1 MNYIKKIG
9 KGYIYTFSILII
21 STFIFSCLY
30 YINFIGSKVLTVI
43 KIIIPIISL
52 FIGSIIIGKQ
62 SSKKGWFEGI
72 KFGGIF
78 IIFLIL
84 FNYLA
89 LRNNL
94 EVKSIIYYLILL
106 ITSCFGSMIGIT
118 KAASKDKK

>member
-1 MNYIKKIG
+1 MNYLKRIG

-21 STFIFSCLY
+21 LTFIFSCLY
-30 YINFIGSKVLTVI
+30 YINFIGNKVLTVI

-52 FIGSIIIGKQ
+52 FIGAKIVGKQ
-62 SSKKGWFEGI
+62 STKKGWLEGI
-72 KFGGIF
+72 KYGAIF
-78 IIFLIL
+78 ILFLLL

-106 ITSCFGSMIGIT
+106 ASSVFGGMLGI
-118 KAASKDKK
+118 SVDKEKK

>member
-1 MNYIKKIG
+1 MNYLKRIG

-21 STFIFSCLY
+21 LTFIFSCLY

-52 FIGSIIIGKQ
+52 FIGAKIVGKQ
-62 SSKKGWFEGI
+62 STKKGWLEGL
-72 KFGGIF
+72 KYGAIF
-78 IIFLIL
+78 ILFLLL

-106 ITSCFGSMIGIT
+106 ASSIFGGMLGINV
-118 KAASKDKK
+118 DKEKK

>member
-1 MNYIKKIG
+1 MNYLKKIG

-21 STFIFSCLY
+21 LTFIFSCLY
-30 YINFIGSKVLTVI
+30 YINFIGNKILTVI

-52 FIGSIIIGKQ
+52 FIGAKIVGKQ
-62 SSKKGWFEGI
+62 STKKGWLEGI
-72 KFGGIF
+72 KYGGIF
-78 IIFLIL
+78 ILFLLL

-106 ITSCFGSMIGIT
+106 ASSAFGGMLGI
-118 KAASKDKK
+118 SVDKEQK

>member
-1 MNYIKKIG
+1 MNYLKKIG

-21 STFIFSCLY
+21 LTFIFSCLY
-30 YINFIGSKVLTVI
+30 YINFIGNKVLTVI

-52 FIGSIIIGKQ
+52 FIGAKIVGKQ
-62 SSKKGWFEGI
+62 STKKGWLEGI
-72 KFGGIF
+72 KYGAIF
-78 IIFLIL
+78 ILFLLL

-106 ITSCFGSMIGIT
+106 ASSIFGGMLGINV
-118 KAASKDKK
+118 DKEKK